1 MILCI
6 GQVCLKC
13 FYFEKTS
20 AVLRFILGYQ
30 FRPCWKSRKSSLWQL
45 RHQNDQPLSYWE
57 HIYTL
62 DFLFF
67 NQNKV
72 RFSNV
77 SLLIIVSV
85 TQLSYQGSPFSH
97 TGTSS
102 FHLQLLSVF
111 LMKEM
116 ISSHYI
122 IHNKHGKMCH
132 FESCHSVFW
141 ATISWIFFRSIISW
155 KLLSIICFG
164 FQYLISSGKDL
175 ITPFSCIWRFI

>member
-1 MILCI
+1 MIVCI
-6 GQVCLKC
+6 GQVCLRC
-13 FYFEKTS
+13 FCFGKAS

-30 FRPCWKSRKSSLWQL
+30 FRPCWKSRTISLWQP
-45 RHQNDQPLSYWE
+45 RVQNDQPLSYWE

-102 FHLQLLSVF
+102 FHLQLLSIF

-122 IHNKHGKMCH
+122 IHKHGKMCH

-141 ATISWIFFRSIISW
+141 ITYLIYVYESIISW
-155 KLLSIICFG
+155 KLLSICFG
-164 FQYLISSGKDL
+164 FQ
-175 ITPFSCIWRFI
+175 